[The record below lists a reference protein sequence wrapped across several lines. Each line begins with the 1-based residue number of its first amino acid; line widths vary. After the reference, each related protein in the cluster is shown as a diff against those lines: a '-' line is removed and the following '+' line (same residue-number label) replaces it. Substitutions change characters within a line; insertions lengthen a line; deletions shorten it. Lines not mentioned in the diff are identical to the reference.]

1 MNGMRVVA
9 DAKETL
15 SALMGAL
22 DSVDYKAQYT
32 REITAVKEEWDLE
45 VKRLFQEE
53 KGNGLSQTRV
63 IGEIAKIIG
72 DDGII
77 VGSSGSLPGDL
88 QRVWR
93 PVKPK
98 TYHMEYGFSCMG
110 YEVCA
115 ALGVKMAEPDQEV
128 YSMVG
133 DGSYLMLHSEL
144 VTSIQEGY
152 KINVILFD
160 NSGFGCIENLQNSQ
174 GIASFATQFKFRD
187 PVTRRLSGQDMPI
200 NYAECAKGYG
210 AKTYTVRTIEEL
222 KAAFASAKQQKV
234 STLIDIKVLP
244 KTMTGGYEA
253 WWRVGVPEVSEN
265 PDVVKAYQ
273 NFKEEV
279 SKTKQ
284 F

>member
-1 MNGMRVVA
+1 
-9 DAKETL
+9 L
-15 SALMGAL
+15 Y
-22 DSVDYKAQYT
+22 SV
-32 REITAVKEEWDLE
+32 ELE
-45 VKRLFQEE
+45 
-53 KGNGLSQTRV
+53 NGLSQTRV
-63 IGEIAKIIG
+63 LGEIAKML
-72 DDGII
+72 DDDAIV

-88 QRVWR
+88 QRIWR
-93 PVKPK
+93 PVQPR

-115 ALGVKMAEPDQEV
+115 ALGVKMAEPHKEV
-128 YSMVG
+128 YALVG

-160 NSGFGCIENLQNSQ
+160 NSGFGCIENLQNAQ
-174 GIASFATQFKFRD
+174 GIPSFCTQFKFRD
-187 PVTRRLSGQDMPI
+187 PHTGRLTGQDIPI

-210 AKTYTVRTIEEL
+210 AKTYTVRTAAEL
-222 KAAFASAKQQKV
+222 KAALASAKRDTV

-265 PDVVKAYQ
+265 PQVLKAHEELM
-273 NFKEEV
+273 KEV
-279 SKTKQ
+279 AKTRK